1 MFGLS
6 FEKLFLVAILAG
18 LVIGPQ
24 RLPLYAHRL
33 AELIRSFRS
42 FVDAS
47 KTRAATEIG
56 ISRAELESLDVRR
69 YDPRRIVRDALAD
82 TPAPEPADDSEE
94 RARIVAEEAGRVR
107 PGQKYL
113 VTGGSARPRRI
124 LIASL
129 PEDDP
134 RRLAAYVP
142 PPAEDDETERLL
154 EEVNELLEQP
164 VRAS

>member
-6 FEKLFLVAILAG
+6 VEKLFLVAIVAG

-24 RLPLYAHRL
+24 RLPLYTHRL
-33 AELIRSFRS
+33 AELIRSFRNVNDS
-42 FVDAS
+42 
-47 KTRAATEIG
+47 
-56 ISRAELESLDVRR
+56 SRAREELEALDVRH
-69 YDPRRIVRDALAD
+69 YDPRSIIREALAD
-82 TPAPEPADDSEE
+82 SPRAAAEVGAADDGAEE
-94 RARIVAEEAGRVR
+94 RARIVAEQASRVR

-113 VTGGSARPRRI
+113 VTGGSAHPRRI

-142 PPAEDDETERLL
+142 PPAADDETELLL
-154 EEVNELLEQP
+154 EEVNQLLEEP

>member
-6 FEKLFLVAILAG
+6 FEKLFLVAIIAG

-47 KTRAATEIG
+47 KARAD
-56 ISRAELESLDVRR
+56 LEALDVRR
-69 YDPRRIVRDALAD
+69 YDPRSIIRDALTD
-82 TPAPEPADDSEE
+82 SPAAEAADDEE
-94 RARIVAEEAGRVR
+94 RARIVAEEAARVR

-113 VTGGSARPRRI
+113 VTGNSAHPHRI
-124 LIASL
+124 PITSL
-129 PEDDP
+129 PADDP
-134 RRLAAYVP
+134 RRLAATTAD
-142 PPAEDDETERLL
+142 PAQLSR
-154 EEVNELLEQP
+154 
-164 VRAS
+164 